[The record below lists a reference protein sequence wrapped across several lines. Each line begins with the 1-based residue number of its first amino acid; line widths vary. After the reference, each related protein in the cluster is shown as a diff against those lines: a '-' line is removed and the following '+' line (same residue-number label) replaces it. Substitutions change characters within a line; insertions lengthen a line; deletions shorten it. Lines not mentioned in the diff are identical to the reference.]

1 MPLPDFNAL
10 ANRLTKTGRH
20 FAKWA
25 RRQGITCYRVY
36 DADMPEFPLAIDL
49 YEDCVHMAEYER
61 KQALSEDERILYRSG
76 CRQTV
81 NEVFQIP
88 SDRIFYKERKPQKGT
103 SQYEKLTE
111 RKQEIIAR
119 ENGLQ
124 FWVNLSDYLDTG
136 LFLDHRITRQMV
148 RERAE
153 GKKVLNLF
161 AYTGSFTVYAA
172 AGHAAATTTIDL
184 SNTYLDWA
192 RRNLALNKLDDP
204 RHQFLRAD
212 ILQWLEQPHR
222 EKYDLIILDPPTF
235 SNSKNMFGILDTQR
249 DHPKIV
255 NRLLEMTHPGGQI
268 LFSTNFRKFRLETDK
283 IPGATIRDISAK
295 TVPEDFRNKKIH
307 YCFEILKD

>member
-1 MPLPDFNAL
+1 MPLPDFNIL
-10 ANRLTKTGRH
+10 TNRLTKTGRH

-36 DADMPEFPLAIDL
+36 DADIPEFPLAIDL
-49 YEDCVHMAEYER
+49 YEDCLHIAEYER
-61 KQALSEDERILYRSG
+61 NQRLTEEERILYRSG
-76 CRQTV
+76 CRQTAS
-81 NEVFQIP
+81 EVFQIP
-88 SDRIFYKERKPQKGT
+88 ANRILYKERKPQKGT
-103 SQYEKLTE
+103 WQYEKQAE
-111 RKQEIIAR
+111 RKQEIVAR

-148 RERAE
+148 RERAN

-172 AGHAAATTTIDL
+172 AGGAASTTTVDL

-192 RRNLALNKLDDP
+192 RRNLALNALDGP
-204 RHQFLRAD
+204 QHHFLRAD
-212 ILQWLEQPHR
+212 ILQWLQQPHS

-235 SNSKNMFGILDTQR
+235 SNSKNMSGILDIQR
-249 DHPKIV
+249 DHPMII
-255 NRLLEMTHPGGQI
+255 NRVLALTAPGGQI
-268 LFSTNFRKFRLETDK
+268 IFSTNFRRFHLEAEK
-283 IPGATIRDISAK
+283 ILSTHIRDISAK

-307 YCFEILKD
+307 YCFEILKG